1 MLCSVSIR
9 LNPFKEKDMIRKL
22 SFAVISIGLLLAAG
36 CAGGAKVQSPQVKE
50 SGVKTLVNLH
60 PATNGRLYSA
70 NFQDAGFIPLGT
82 DVTVTKVTDKRLY
95 FTVNSTKQKYVYLL
109 HRTLT
114 EPWEQHLSKIF
125 GTNPPDTSSMSAID
139 QKGIKEGRALVGM
152 TKQGV
157 IYAIG
162 YPPTTTDYM
171 NADTW
176 KYWKNHW
183 ATFTVEFKDGK
194 VSATPNY

>member
-1 MLCSVSIR
+1 MV
-9 LNPFKEKDMIRKL
+9 RKL
-22 SFAVISIGLLLAAG
+22 AYAVVSIGLLMVMG
-36 CAGGAKVQSPQVKE
+36 CAGGSKIQSPLVKE

-82 DVTVTKVTDKRLY
+82 DVTVTKVTEKRLY
-95 FTVNSTKQKYVYLL
+95 FKVNSTGQEYVYLL

-114 EPWEQHLSKIF
+114 EPWEQHLNKIF
-125 GTNPPDTSSMSAID
+125 GTTAPDISGMSEID
-139 QKGIKEGRALVGM
+139 QKGIKEGRALKGM

-162 YPPTTTDYM
+162 YPPTTPDYM
-171 NADTW
+171 NADSW

-183 ATFTVEFKDGK
+183 ATFTVEFKDG
-194 VSATPNY
+194 VVVDTPHY

>member
-1 MLCSVSIR
+1 V
-9 LNPFKEKDMIRKL
+9 E
-22 SFAVISIGLLLAAG
+22 
-36 CAGGAKVQSPQVKE
+36 SPLVKE

-60 PATNGRLYSA
+60 PAANGRLYSA
-70 NFQDAGFIPLGT
+70 NFQDSGFIPMCT

-95 FTVNSTKQKYVYLL
+95 FTVNSTKQDYVYLL
-109 HRTLT
+109 HKTLT
-114 EPWEQHLSKIF
+114 EPWEEHLNKIF
-125 GTNPPDTSSMSAID
+125 GTNCPSTAGMSEID

-162 YPPTTTDYM
+162 YPPSTPDYM
-171 NADTW
+171 SSDSW

-183 ATFTVEFKDGK
+183 ATFTVEFKGGV
-194 VSATPNY
+194 VSETPHY